1 MGDLRNKMAKQ
12 LRDAQHR
19 TYMAMRNPSKPP
31 HSLPKCLCGLTW
43 NEAPVMWAIAGA
55 DRWSPAAFYC
65 PACLPAHLI
74 GLVAA
79 EVANPP
85 EGT

>member
-19 TYMAMRNPSKPP
+19 TYMAMRYPPKPSQP
-31 HSLPKCLCGLTW
+31 LPKCLCGFTW
-43 NEAPVMWAIAGA
+43 HEAPIMWAIAGV
-55 DRWSPAAFYC
+55 DRWSPMAFYC
-65 PACLPAHLI
+65 PACLPANLI
-74 GLVAA
+74 GLTATG
-79 EVANPP
+79 VANLP